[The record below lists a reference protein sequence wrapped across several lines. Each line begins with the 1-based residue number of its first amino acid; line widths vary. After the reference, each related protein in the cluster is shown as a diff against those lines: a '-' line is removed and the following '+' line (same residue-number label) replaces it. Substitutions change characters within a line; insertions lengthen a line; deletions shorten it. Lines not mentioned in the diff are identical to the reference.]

1 MNTRSP
7 RVYSFIKYCKDY
19 LPIALSNDVQ
29 YSDFESYSQA
39 MNTIMPNIERLEYLE
54 NISSGPFY
62 YYKLLTG
69 HPYNIMV
76 PLISAIILCILAWN
90 ISRKILKNNSS
101 DLHWCWQYLLSQ
113 LLYIMLAL
121 LYCIFISFVIDY
133 FTPFWMVSLIF
144 YGLQV
149 LFPCF
154 LIFTFLSCVFRP
166 GLPSLSTFK
175 KLPNQVKL
183 LGLRLS
189 LVIVIISFYAWQ
201 IEPYNIEL
209 THHQFSFSKEV
220 PHLKVVHI
228 TDLQTDVF
236 SKKETKLVQLV
247 NEQKPDVIVL
257 TGDYFNGTKQTNP
270 KGFLAARYVLENIHA
285 PYGIYAVSS
294 DSNAFADH
302 ELLFSGLPISYLEN
316 SSHRIEID
324 DKELFVV
331 GVSRRYPDIDQ
342 AFANVPKTA
351 AKLLIYHGP
360 EIFFE
365 PDTAAYSPDLI
376 LVGHTHGGQVAM
388 PFIGAL
394 TSATPFGRE
403 LAHGWFTKNEMSMYV
418 NRGVGLEGQ
427 MAPKI
432 RFLSRPELAVI
443 AVSGQEK
450 MIIKE

>member
-1 MNTRSP
+1 
-7 RVYSFIKYCKDY
+7 
-19 LPIALSNDVQ
+19 
-29 YSDFESYSQA
+29 
-39 MNTIMPNIERLEYLE
+39 MNTILPNVERLEHLE
-54 NISSGPFY
+54 NTATGPFY

-69 HPYNIMV
+69 HPYNIIV
-76 PLISAIILCILAWN
+76 PLLSAGILCLLAWN

-101 DLHWCWQYLLSQ
+101 NLRWCWQYLLSH
-113 LLYIMLAL
+113 LLYLVLAI
-121 LYCIFISFVIDY
+121 LYCLLIYFVIDY

-144 YGLQV
+144 YGLQI
-149 LFPCF
+149 LLPCF
-154 LIFTFLSCVFRP
+154 LIFTFLLCVFRP
-166 GLPSLSTFK
+166 DLPRLSIFK

-189 LVIVIISFYAWQ
+189 VVVVIISFYAWQ

-209 THHQFSFSKEV
+209 THHQFSFTKEV
-220 PHLKVVHI
+220 PNLKIVHI

-316 SSHRIEID
+316 TSHRIEIGGQ
-324 DKELFVV
+324 ELFII

-360 EIFFE
+360 EIFFDSSTE
-365 PDTAAYSPDLI
+365 TYSPDLI

-394 TSATPFGRE
+394 TSATPYGRE
-403 LAHGWFTKNEMSMYV
+403 LARGWFEKDGMQMYV
-418 NRGVGLEGQ
+418 NRGIGLEGQ

-443 AVSGQEK
+443 EVSRNK
-450 MIIKE
+450 